1 MNAAVEQLENEI
13 GWNAKDAALINS
25 EQVTAL
31 WKKAFNGH
39 PIVLDS
45 TATLSEIIPVKSRP
59 LWDMVDIV
67 IPVPADQDVIE
78 KFF

>member
-1 MNAAVEQLENEI
+1 MDQLENEI
-13 GWNAKDAALINS
+13 GWNAKYAALINS
-25 EQVTAL
+25 EL
-31 WKKAFNGH
+31 RKKALNGH